1 MRVDFTEQML
11 NGRLFQTIGP
21 MKEKGHIVTVHGIPF
36 ILQFG
41 LKYFATV
48 GFLQFLNFRC
58 VFFCRLVCLPL
69 YLLLAGK
76 TVEAQERETGRRC
89 LVVCLPEG

>member
-58 VFFCRLVCLPL
+58 VFFLSFGLSSLVSATRWQNC
-69 YLLLAGK
+69 
-76 TVEAQERETGRRC
+76 
-89 LVVCLPEG
+89 